1 MARITVEDCLV
12 QENNRFA
19 LVQLA
24 SKRTKQLLQGSSAQI
39 TDRRNKSVV
48 TALREIADGCVRF
61 MTAEETQAYEE
72 EQARIAEEEKAA
84 RLAQQQPAKEVGS
97 GLFGEGA
104 DTSSLD
110 FLRETLMQPGP
121 VSANGDESEQEDI
134 EAAAAPVAS
143 ESSDDAAEKASDE
156 IKEDAPLV
164 EEAEKVEEA
173 QKVDEGEA

>member
-39 TDRRNKSVV
+39 TDRRNKAVV

-61 MTAEETQAYEE
+61 MTPEETQAYEALKAQE
-72 EQARIAEEEKAA
+72 AEAQRVAK
-84 RLAQQQPAKEVGS
+84 LAEQQPTKEVGA
-97 GLFGEGA
+97 GLFGDGG

-121 VSANGDESEQEDI
+121 LSADDDES
-134 EAAAAPVAS
+134 
-143 ESSDDAAEKASDE
+143 DAAEKSDGSVDDESESVEASSE
-156 IKEDAPLV
+156 ESEDSAS
-164 EEAEKVEEA
+164 
-173 QKVDEGEA
+173 